1 MGETMKGVI
10 LSTSL
15 AVLMAVS
22 FLSGASAVSGTVSGA
37 RGQAGIISVDE
48 TGCSA
53 EVLTGIPP
61 ELFGGLR
68 RQMMTFLMSFLGSVW
83 TLLPLSMIQFVLSI
97 PVAVLTNF
105 FALCSAAVI
114 DLYQEVIG
122 TVCDLTLCAG
132 LAAAGAAG
140 LIQSC
145 ILLCAGIMTCT
156 PAALVDAAQSCSYW
170 CGDLCLATVDLVWEG
185 IDGLLASVQGAMVL
199 CAALVADS
207 ADACIGTVW
216 NAEQTCSY
224 WCGDL
229 YLLLSTYL
237 RDALVFVSSG
247 VGNYVWNSWQEIIGT
262 ISALWAGFNDIDIAS
277 YCWQSAKIMGWA
289 AFSTIFRYTHL
300 LRVIGTYIPC
310 WGYAVTC
317 FRGFAQLCLLWNNCF
332 VRLGQH
338 AVPVI

>member
-170 CGDLCLATVDLVWEG
+170 CGDL
-185 IDGLLASVQGAMVL
+185 
-199 CAALVADS
+199 
-207 ADACIGTVW
+207 
-216 NAEQTCSY
+216 
-224 WCGDL
+224 

>member
-1 MGETMKGVI
+1 
-10 LSTSL
+10 
-15 AVLMAVS
+15 
-22 FLSGASAVSGTVSGA
+22 VSGA

-53 EVLTGIPP
+53 EVLAGIPP
-61 ELFGGLR
+61 ELFSELR
-68 RQMMTFLMSFLGSVW
+68 QQMMPFLMSFLGSVW

-145 ILLCAGIMTCT
+145 ILLCAGIVTCT

-170 CGDLCLATVDLVWEG
+170 CGDL
-185 IDGLLASVQGAMVL
+185 
-199 CAALVADS
+199 
-207 ADACIGTVW
+207 
-216 NAEQTCSY
+216 
-224 WCGDL
+224 
-229 YLLLSTYL
+229 YLMLSTYL

-262 ISALWAGFNDIDIAS
+262 ISALWAGFNDIDLTYYA
-277 YCWQSAKIMGWA
+277 WQSLKTFCVMCVP
-289 AFSTIFRYTHL
+289 FVHL
-300 LRVIGTYIPC
+300 GYLAIRFLDLVAELIWPLSALRGCV
-310 WGYAVTC
+310 
-317 FRGFAQLCLLWNNCF
+317 QLCLLWNNCF

-338 AVPVI
+338 AVPVV